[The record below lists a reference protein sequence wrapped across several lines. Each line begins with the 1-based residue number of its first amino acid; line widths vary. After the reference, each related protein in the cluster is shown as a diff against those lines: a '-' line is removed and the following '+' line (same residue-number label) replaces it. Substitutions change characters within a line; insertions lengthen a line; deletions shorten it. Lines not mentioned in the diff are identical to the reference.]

1 MSTPRLRVRDLTLG
15 YGSFV
20 LMRDVNFDVAADDIF
35 LIMGGSGC
43 GKSSLLRTLMGLKQP
58 QSGQVL
64 YGDTDIW
71 ACTEKER
78 RRILRRTGVLFQG
91 GALWSSMTLAENI
104 ALPLRQYT
112 SLSDRDIR
120 RQALLK
126 LSLAG
131 LTGFEDYYPSEIS
144 GGMRKRAG
152 LARAL
157 ALDPA
162 ILFLDEPSAGLDPVS
177 AKLLDDLISELR
189 DALGTTFV
197 IVSHELAS
205 IYAIATNSIFL
216 DAGTR
221 TMQACGNPSA
231 LVRDPATPE
240 TAMLFLTRGLSRH
253 AGEIPDPR
261 RPDITGTAPREG
273 TADEPQRTDR

>member
-1 MSTPRLRVRDLTLG
+1 MASWDIEFSHLKAG
-15 YGSFV
+15 YGDNVV
-20 LMRDVNFDVAADDIF
+20 LTDVSGKLPGGAVSVI
-35 LIMGGSGC
+35 LGGSGC
-43 GKSSLLRTLMGLKQP
+43 GKSTLLRQIIGLSHPMGGEIRIGGLNLLTMP
-58 QSGQVL
+58 GS
-64 YGDTDIW
+64 DF
-71 ACTEKER
+71 R
-78 RRILRRTGVLFQG
+78 RMRRSMGVLFQDG
-91 GALWSSMTLAENI
+91 AMLGALTLAENVC
-104 ALPLRQYT
+104 LPLSEHLRLTKQELRT
-112 SLSDRDIR
+112 EAIR
-120 RQALLK
+120 VLRMV
-126 LSLAG
+126 G
-131 LTGFEDYYPSEIS
+131 LGDFADYYPNELS

-231 LVRDPATPE
+231 LVRDPSTPE
-240 TAMLFLTRGLSRH
+240 AAMLFLTRGLSRH

-273 TADEPQRTDR
+273 TADEPQRTDK